1 VPYRRRASRCGS
13 SAGRSRPHGTARNV
27 YEKKGV
33 CLTWHA
39 ADGPDG
45 ATSVAAA
52 RLPTHSRENPARRPP
67 PFSHWS
73 TAGRMDAGP
82 GHQCPH
88 AARCLLAREV
98 IVFSS
103 GGMENFHI
111 VPLPHRDTG
120 GKRHDVGPQ
129 SDKAG
134 MTIPGLIIISTVDAW
149 CRNHLA
155 RPPGQDDN
163 HRGSEPPRRAVPAR
177 DGRAP
182 AGQAFVR
189 WPLRQPIG
197 NLCRSQQFF
206 PRGVYSAGR
215 AGFPAPQPGGRVVS
229 QRRRVRPAC
238 SSDQPG
244 SGRGAKR

>member
-1 VPYRRRASRCGS
+1 MARR
-13 SAGRSRPHGTARNV
+13 GRSGRSHIGGGGQIADPQSRKPCPQTSAF
-27 YEKKGV
+27 
-33 CLTWHA
+33 LTLVHRRS
-39 ADGPDG
+39 DGRRTGPP
-45 ATSVAAA
+45 V
-52 RLPTHSRENPARRPP
+52 PARGQVSPR
-67 PFSHWS
+67 S
-73 TAGRMDAGP
+73 G
-82 GHQCPH
+82 GH
-88 AARCLLAREV
+88 RL
-98 IVFSS
+98 SS

-149 CRNHLA
+149 CRNRLA